1 MGEVTLFEKVGHS
14 GKRRTYDIDNE
25 DFYQILLYENAEKP
39 ILIRSII
46 NKTNYFIT
54 LYYKK
59 DSNAFG
65 GSYIYIKQHL
75 NDIRK
80 VTNEDLF
87 GRSKGVSPE
96 FNGIVLQKL
105 LPDRIYEFNTV
116 LSTWY
121 SEQPYGNDVS
131 DMRYSFKES
140 DEPKESDKPN
150 ILNAFKFMMEQNPSD
165 VQPMRSPITCKGTNK
180 NLNELIKI
188 LSQQY
193 DHCQKLLLNL
203 DSEQKQL
210 EQKIQNLEQ
219 MNQRLKTFQQYE
231 EVKDND
237 TTNNKD
243 LMYLYFVIIID
254 LFMLFYILYKHKDYF
269 VGMK

>member
-1 MGEVTLFEKVGHS
+1 MGEVTFFEKVGHR

-25 DFYQILLYENAEKP
+25 DFYQILLYENAEEP

-46 NKTNYFIT
+46 NKTNYFIS

-150 ILNAFKFMMEQNPSD
+150 ILNAFKFMMGQNPSD

-193 DHCQKLLLNL
+193 DDCQKLLLNL

-210 EQKIQNLEQ
+210 EQKIHELEQ
-219 MNQRLKTFQQYE
+219 MNQ
-231 EVKDND
+231 
-237 TTNNKD
+237 
-243 LMYLYFVIIID
+243 
-254 LFMLFYILYKHKDYF
+254 
-269 VGMK
+269 

>member
-1 MGEVTLFEKVGHS
+1 MAYVTFYEKFDYK
-14 GKRRTYDIDNE
+14 GKRRTCNIDNE
-25 DFYQILLYENAEKP
+25 DFYHILVYENAKEP

-46 NKTNYFIT
+46 NNTNFFIT

-65 GSYIYIKQHL
+65 GNYIYIKENL
-75 NDIRK
+75 SDIREVK
-80 VTNEDLF
+80 NEDLF
-87 GRSKGVSPE
+87 GWSKGVSPE

-105 LPDRIYEFNTV
+105 LPDRRYEFNTV

-210 EQKIQNLEQ
+210 EQKIQELEQ

-237 TTNNKD
+237 TTNNKHS
-243 LMYLYFVIIID
+243 MYLYFVIIID
-254 LFMLFYILYKHKDYF
+254 LFMLFYISYKHKDYF
-269 VGMK
+269 VRIM

>member
-1 MGEVTLFEKVGHS
+1 MARNGDDHQPRKLHG
-14 GKRRTYDIDNE
+14 N
-25 DFYQILLYENAEKP
+25 KP
-39 ILIRSII
+39 LPWHIQC
-46 NKTNYFIT
+46 
-54 LYYKK
+54 
-59 DSNAFG
+59 
-65 GSYIYIKQHL
+65 YIYIKQHL
-75 NDIRK
+75 NGIQK
-80 VTNEDLF
+80 VTNEGLF

-105 LPDRIYEFNTV
+105 LPDTSYEFKTV

-121 SEQPYGNDVS
+121 SEQPYGNDVL
-131 DMRYSFKES
+131 DMRYSLKES
-140 DEPKESDKPN
+140 DEPTVPN
-150 ILNAFKFMMEQNPSD
+150 ILNPLNILMGHNPSD
-165 VQPMRSPITCKGTNK
+165 IKPMRSPITCKQTSEDLNK
-180 NLNELIKI
+180 LIKN

-193 DHCQKLLLNL
+193 DECQKL
-203 DSEQKQL
+203 DSDQKQL
-210 EQKIQNLEQ
+210 EQKIQALEQ

-243 LMYLYFVIIID
+243 SMYLYFLIIID